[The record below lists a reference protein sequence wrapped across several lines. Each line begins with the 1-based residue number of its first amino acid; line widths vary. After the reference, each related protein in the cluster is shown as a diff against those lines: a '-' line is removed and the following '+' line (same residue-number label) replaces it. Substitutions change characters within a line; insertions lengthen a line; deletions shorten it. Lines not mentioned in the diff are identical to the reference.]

1 MSKKNF
7 INSPA
12 QRFITSPKQPEQT
25 EDFTTNIEDEDKE
38 KKLSGTKTRRVQLIM
53 QPELYEKAKAAAEK
67 KGLSF
72 NEYVHRVLWKSL
84 ENGEKQP

>member
-25 EDFTTNIEDEDKE
+25 EDFTADIGDK
-38 KKLSGTKTRRVQLIM
+38 KFAGTKTRRVQLIM
-53 QPELYEKAKAAAEK
+53 QPELYEKAKVAAEK